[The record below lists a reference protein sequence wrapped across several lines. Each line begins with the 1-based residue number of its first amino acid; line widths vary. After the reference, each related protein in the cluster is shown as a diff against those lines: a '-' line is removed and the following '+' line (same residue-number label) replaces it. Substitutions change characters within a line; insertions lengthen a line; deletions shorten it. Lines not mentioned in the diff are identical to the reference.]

1 MADVKFV
8 DGMRVSRN
16 ERAPEWVIATLGLK
30 REQLIAWL
38 EAQDGEW
45 VNVDIKRS
53 QGGKLYAAVNER
65 RPARGFDSDGHD
77 ESGIPF

>member
-30 REQLIAWL
+30 RADLIAWL
-38 EAQDGEW
+38 EAQDGDW
-45 VNVDIKRS
+45 VNVDLKRS
-53 QGGKLYAAVNER
+53 KGGKLYAAVNER
-65 RPARGFDSDGHD
+65 RPANGDD
-77 ESGIPF
+77 IPF